1 MQGNL
6 LARSKCF
13 KPQEKKCWWWRL
25 GQQEGDDIY
34 SKSTMTGLLPMRM
47 RLLMKIFWPKN
58 GARNTFCTFSRP
70 TKWIVVF
77 DNHIQINFG
86 TRAKCTMQKHNAHCN
101 QLELWLLWG
110 SRHTSNSSGSISPAQ
125 LLLIPVSWGT
135 RLLIVGCSRGG
146 GGAVEILRDAIGI
159 MAGTASYF
167 LVIGVKELSQVLVL
181 GSWCKSSVY
190 CPIAMASDWDEL
202 RSRSSFKPKSAG
214 FLEWINLDAILFWN
228 EIS

>member
-70 TKWIVVF
+70 VNWNQRIGQNSRIYLQPQWYWPTNIGTNSFWPSVVF

-86 TRAKCTMQKHNAHCN
+86 TQAKCTMQKHNAHCN

-110 SRHTSNSSGSISPAQ
+110 SRHTSNSSGSISPTQ
-125 LLLIPVSWGT
+125 LLLIPVSWGS

-159 MAGTASYF
+159 MAGTAHP
-167 LVIGVKELSQVLVL
+167 I
-181 GSWCKSSVY
+181 SWLL
-190 CPIAMASDWDEL
+190 A
-202 RSRSSFKPKSAG
+202 
-214 FLEWINLDAILFWN
+214 
-228 EIS
+228 